1 MGDILF
7 LIFCVK
13 VLFLIVI
20 FFWGGGGLWVVIFL
34 VLNMKKLFFVKFKV

>member
-20 FFWGGGGLWVVIFL
+20 FFFGGGGCYILSFKYEKIIFR
-34 VLNMKKLFFVKFKV
+34 

>member
-7 LIFCVK
+7 LKFCVK

-20 FFWGGGGLWVVIFL
+20 FFLGGGVVGCYILSFKYEKIIFR
-34 VLNMKKLFFVKFKV
+34 

>member
-20 FFWGGGGLWVVIFL
+20 FFWGGGVGCYILSFKYEKIIFR
-34 VLNMKKLFFVKFKV
+34 

>member
-7 LIFCVK
+7 LKFCVK

-20 FFWGGGGLWVVIFL
+20 FFLGGGLWVVIFL
-34 VLNMKKLFFVKFKV
+34 VLNMKKLFFVKF

>member
-20 FFWGGGGLWVVIFL
+20 FLGGGGCYILSFKYEKIIFR
-34 VLNMKKLFFVKFKV
+34 

>member
-20 FFWGGGGLWVVIFL
+20 FFWGGGLWVVIFL

>member
-7 LIFCVK
+7 LIFYVK

-20 FFWGGGGLWVVIFL
+20 FFGGVVGCGLL
-34 VLNMKKLFFVKFKV
+34 YS

>member
-20 FFWGGGGLWVVIFL
+20 FFWGGVWVVIFL